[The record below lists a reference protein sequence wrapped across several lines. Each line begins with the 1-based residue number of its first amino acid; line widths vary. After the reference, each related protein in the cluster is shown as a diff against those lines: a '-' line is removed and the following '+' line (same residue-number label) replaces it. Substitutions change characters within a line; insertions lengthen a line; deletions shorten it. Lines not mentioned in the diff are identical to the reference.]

1 MITARESLRI
11 ESDVVDTVVS
21 LFVKGV
27 LGVLIVRDRGR
38 DMQGLTLPKRTRV
51 GRELQPRIE
60 KISKAVVM
68 KKRVWTE

>member
-1 MITARESLRI
+1 MITAQESLRI
-11 ESDVVDTVVS
+11 ESDVVDTVVN

-27 LGVLIVRDRGR
+27 LGVLIVRNRGR
-38 DMQGLTLPKRTRV
+38 DMQDLTLPKRTRV
-51 GRELQPRIE
+51 GRELQLRIE

>member
-1 MITARESLRI
+1 MITAQESLRI

-27 LGVLIVRDRGR
+27 LGVLTVRDKDRN
-38 DMQGLTLPKRTRV
+38 MQGLILPKRTKV
-51 GRELQPRIE
+51 GRELQQGVER
-60 KISKAVVM
+60 ISKAVVM